1 MALNDTQL
9 DDVKTKLEAGTIL
22 RTILKDDYPA
32 ERGFAVRQQM
42 IDKYGQAEFQNMM
55 LSSRMA
61 DKTVEELNTM
71 IAGIQGRLAWV
82 TAIRDAK
89 L

>member
-1 MALNDTQL
+1 
-9 DDVKTKLEAGTIL
+9 
-22 RTILKDDYPA
+22 
-32 ERGFAVRQQM
+32 M
-42 IDKYGQAEFQNMM
+42 IDKYGQAEFQHMM

-61 DKTVEELNTM
+61 DKTGEELNTI
-71 IAGIQGRLAWV
+71 IARIQGRLAWV